1 MSASWISWHGITHSS
16 FRTKDRYYQAMN
28 RSCAYLAEEY
38 RFQKLANISGKHLTS
53 YVIWMQKN
61 GKDAS
66 TIKTDLAALMPPS
79 MIYGIAAQLLPL
91 APAMTSR
98 RFKAILDTPQRLSL
112 WMFTDM

>member
-1 MSASWISWHGITHSS
+1 
-16 FRTKDRYYQAMN
+16 MN

-53 YVIWMQKN
+53 YVIWIQKN

-66 TIKTDLAALMPPS
+66 TIKTDLAALMPAFT
-79 MIYGIAAQLLPL
+79 ICGTAAQLLPF

-98 RFKAILDTPQRLSL
+98 RFKAILVTPQRLSL